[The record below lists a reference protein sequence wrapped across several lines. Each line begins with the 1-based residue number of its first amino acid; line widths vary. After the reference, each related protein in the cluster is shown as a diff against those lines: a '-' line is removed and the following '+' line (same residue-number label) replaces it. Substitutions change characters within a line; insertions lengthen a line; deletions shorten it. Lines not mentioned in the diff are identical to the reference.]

1 MIYSCAM
8 KIGRKE
14 IRAAIYSLVFSDSL
28 LEPAEHEC
36 VNADLRLIREKI
48 KTIYTLVDQRFGVS
62 DKKALRLQALKRK
75 FTEVVNLFDN
85 LQS

>member
-1 MIYSCAM
+1 MP
-8 KIGRKE
+8 RTP
-14 IRAAIYSLVFSDSL
+14 RLHR
-28 LEPAEHEC
+28 LESAEQEH
-36 VNADLRLIREKI
+36 VHADLRLIHEKI
-48 KTIYTLVDQRFGVS
+48 NAIYTLVDRRFGVS

>member
-1 MIYSCAM
+1 MPRIA
-8 KIGRKE
+8 RLQ
-14 IRAAIYSLVFSDSL
+14 R

-36 VNADLRLIREKI
+36 VHADLRLIRDKI

-75 FTEVVNLFDN
+75 LTEVEHLFSD
-85 LQS
+85 LSSGRLPTEL

>member
-1 MIYSCAM
+1 MPRIA
-8 KIGRKE
+8 RLH
-14 IRAAIYSLVFSDSL
+14 R

-36 VNADLRLIREKI
+36 VNADLQLIREKI

-75 FTEVVNLFDN
+75 LDEVEILF
-85 LQS
+85 SVKPSSGSPTTM

>member
-1 MIYSCAM
+1 MPRIA
-8 KIGRKE
+8 RLH
-14 IRAAIYSLVFSDSL
+14 R
-28 LEPAEHEC
+28 LEAAEHEH

-75 FTEVVNLFDN
+75 LDEVESLFSDKPPTTM
-85 LQS
+85 

>member
-1 MIYSCAM
+1 MP
-8 KIGRKE
+8 RTP
-14 IRAAIYSLVFSDSL
+14 RLHR
-28 LEPAEHEC
+28 LESGEQEQVH
-36 VNADLRLIREKI
+36 ADLRLIREKI
-48 KTIYTLVDQRFGVS
+48 KTLYTLVDQRFGVS

>member
-1 MIYSCAM
+1 MPRIA
-8 KIGRKE
+8 RLH
-14 IRAAIYSLVFSDSL
+14 R

-36 VNADLRLIREKI
+36 VNSDLRLIREKI

-75 FTEVVNLFDN
+75 LDEVESLFSDKPPTTM
-85 LQS
+85 

>member
-1 MIYSCAM
+1 MP
-8 KIGRKE
+8 RTP
-14 IRAAIYSLVFSDSL
+14 RLQR
-28 LEPAEHEC
+28 LEPAEQEH
-36 VNADLRLIREKI
+36 VNADLRLNREKV

>member
-1 MIYSCAM
+1 MPRIA
-8 KIGRKE
+8 RLH
-14 IRAAIYSLVFSDSL
+14 R

-62 DKKALRLQALKRK
+62 DKKALRLQALNRK
-75 FTEVVNLFDN
+75 LEEVEILFSDMR
-85 LQS
+85 SSASAATM

>member
-1 MIYSCAM
+1 MP
-8 KIGRKE
+8 RTP
-14 IRAAIYSLVFSDSL
+14 RLQR
-28 LEPAEHEC
+28 LELAEQEH

-75 FTEVVNLFDN
+75 LDEVESLFSDKPPATM
-85 LQS
+85 